1 MLACRSRIRPGR
13 VAPTSRSR
21 SQRHRTSTVAVTL
34 ARSVST
40 GSTCPSGRSWL
51 TAINAR
57 STAAMVLSVCPL
69 AGAGTGSLV
78 SSDTEIWSAS
88 ASARI
93 SFRVGE
99 RSPRSIRFRVSLLIP
114 ASPATT
120 RSDLPRSS
128 RTRHSAQPIARAS
141 SPSIEHPLVH
151 RGHVPPTDAPGS
163 YPGADTS
170 VRVRGQATC
179 QRTQSSDCPPT
190 SCRSPAATGRTRCRP
205 GKRPTVANVSNS

>member
-1 MLACRSRIRPGR
+1 MCSHADNPSSSATSRPAAMLACRSRIRPGR

-120 RSDLPRSS
+120 RSDCPDR
-128 RTRHSAQPIARAS
+128 
-141 SPSIEHPLVH
+141 
-151 RGHVPPTDAPGS
+151 RGHATAPSRSRGLPHRPSSTHSFTEVTFPPPTPR
-163 YPGADTS
+163 GAT
-170 VRVRGQATC
+170 
-179 QRTQSSDCPPT
+179 P
-190 SCRSPAATGRTRCRP
+190 GRTPR
-205 GKRPTVANVSNS
+205 